1 MKNQKGNTGIE
12 IGLFTLGDLV
22 PGRAPNAQQRI
33 KEIIAMA
40 QLADESGLDV
50 FGVGEH
56 HRLDYATSSPAVV
69 LSAIATITK
78 RIRLMSA
85 TTVLSTVDP
94 VRLFEDFATV
104 DVISG
109 GRIEMIAG
117 RGAFI
122 ESFPL
127 FGYDTSDY
135 DALFAEN
142 LGLFLQLNENERI
155 TWEGRFRS
163 PLRNAEIAPRPI
175 QKGIP
180 TWVGVGGTPNS
191 AVRAGRFGVGMAIA
205 LLGGDPERFKPLVDL
220 YRKAGIE
227 YGHSLEDLK
236 ISVNGHGYFSTTT
249 EQARDEFFPYYSNYW
264 AYVNRQRGMSGGKM
278 SRADFDY
285 MTSPESALFVGSP
298 EQIVEKILQQYE
310 LFGHHRFM
318 AQIDIGGVPFEK
330 IAKSIELLATKIAPA
345 VRKATKK

>member
-1 MKNQKGNTGIE
+1 MTNQEENTGIE
-12 IGLFTLGDLV
+12 IGLFTLGDLAV
-22 PGRAPNAQQRI
+22 DQGQTAEQRI
-33 KEIIAMA
+33 NEIIEMA
-40 QLADESGLDV
+40 KLADEAGLDV

-56 HRLDYATSSPAVV
+56 HRLDYATTSPAVV
-69 LSAIATITK
+69 LSAIATVTK

-109 GRIEMIAG
+109 GRAEMIAG

-127 FGYDTSDY
+127 FGYDTNDY
-135 DALFAEN
+135 DALFEEN
-142 LGLFLQLNENERI
+142 LDLFLQLNENDRI

-205 LLGGDPERFKPLVDL
+205 LLGGDPKRFKPLVDL
-220 YRKAGIE
+220 YRQAGIE
-227 YGHSLEDLK
+227 SGHSPEDLK
-236 ISVNGHGYFSTTT
+236 ISVNGHAYFSTTT
-249 EQARDEFFPYYSNYW
+249 ERAKDEFYPHYSEYW
-264 AYVNRQRGMSGGKM
+264 AYVNRQRGMFGTKM

-330 IAKSIELLATKIAPA
+330 IAKSIELLATEIAPV